1 MFLWWTCIL
10 YTSLIFVCVRVSSAV
25 YLLCFLDI
33 CRIGSVLVHMSQ
45 LWCSWLH
52 VVLKNR
58 LRSRTRM
65 QNVRSHVVRETVRS
79 ESNRPRVLREQKVL
93 PEVRNRPLL
102 LREFFSFS
110 TFEKLLRIQWGILPF
125 YPFNFRYTYK
135 TKLMFE
141 KMSQLEVGV
150 LWVARR
156 YRFRN
161 LRFKH
166 RGMQLG
172 M

>member
-1 MFLWWTCIL
+1 MVFLW
-10 YTSLIFVCVRVSSAV
+10 TSLWTSYLRFMLIGNYNGFVVDMHSLGQANLHFSEE
-25 YLLCFLDI
+25 LQCFRGGHGF
-33 CRIGSVLVHMSQ
+33 C
-45 LWCSWLH
+45 
-52 VVLKNR
+52 
-58 LRSRTRM
+58 
-65 QNVRSHVVRETVRS
+65 ETVRS

-93 PEVRNRPLL
+93 PEVRNGPLL
-102 LREFFSFS
+102 LREIFSFS

-125 YPFNFRYTYK
+125 YPFNFRCTYK
-135 TKLMFE
+135 TKLVFE

-150 LWVARR
+150 LWIARR
-156 YRFRN
+156 YRFSN